1 MKNLLYHKKQV
12 REKRRQHTHER
23 AMQRVDAIGAQVL
36 ARSQE
41 RWDGML
47 RDLELQRCKLE
58 QRERERIP
66 LPVRQLMAAT
76 GMIIGDMP
84 DLYELEAK
92 HSPLIGAGMRI

>member
-1 MKNLLYHKKQV
+1 MKNLAHYKKQV

-23 AMQRVDAIGAQVL
+23 AMARIDAIGDAVW

-47 RDLELQRCKLE
+47 RDLRLQRCNLE
-58 QRERERIP
+58 RKQRERIP

-76 GMIIGDMP
+76 N
-84 DLYELEAK
+84 
-92 HSPLIGAGMRI
+92 LILAQTSFPW